1 MLFLVVNS
9 IKIHFEVIILANEF
23 PQALTIAGSDSDG
36 SAGMQADLHTFF
48 RRHVYGASVMTACV
62 AGNSYGIH
70 DAVNLPESFINQEFK
85 DLADDY
91 HIRASKT
98 GMLSDSD
105 LIRTVI
111 KNYQKYDFGPLVVD
125 PVITTKHGNMLLEQS
140 AYKTLR
146 DELIPLAYVI
156 TPNFFEAQKLAEM
169 EIKTDEDM
177 KTAAEKLKDL
187 GAKNIYL
194 KGSHHNP
201 GQTKVSDYVLLESG
215 KSFWL
220 TGDFFPTDRK
230 NGTGDSLS
238 ACIAAELAKG
248 TDIEQAA
255 RIAKKFVDIAI
266 KNEIQVGHKFG
277 PINHWAPADEL

>member
-1 MLFLVVNS
+1 MVLLVV
-9 IKIHFEVIILANEF
+9 KKRYEVNYMANEF

-48 RRHVYGASVMTACV
+48 RRKVYGTSVMTACV

-70 DAVNLPESFINQEFK
+70 DTVNLPTSFIDNEFK

-91 HIRASKT
+91 HVRASKT
-98 GMLSDSD
+98 GMLSDSE

-169 EIKTDEDM
+169 EIKTEDDM
-177 KTAAEKLKDL
+177 KAAAEKLKQL
-187 GAKNIYL
+187 GAKNIVL
-194 KGSHHNP
+194 KGSHHDP
-201 GQTKVSDYVLLESG
+201 HQTKVSDYILLESG

-220 TGDFFPTDRK
+220 TGDFYPTERK

-248 TDIEQAA
+248 TDIEQAV
-255 RIAKKFVDIAI
+255 RIAKKFVDVAIA
-266 KNEIQVGHKFG
+266 NEIQVGHQFG

>member
-1 MLFLVVNS
+1 MINLT
-9 IKIHFEVIILANEF
+9 EQY

-48 RRHVYGASVMTACV
+48 RRHIYGTAVMTAAV

-70 DAVNLPESFINQEFK
+70 DSVTLPTSFIDQEFK

-91 HIRASKT
+91 HVRASKT
-98 GMLSDSD
+98 GMLADTE

-140 AYKTLR
+140 AYQTLR
-146 DELIPLAYVI
+146 DELIPLATVI

-169 EIKTDEDM
+169 DINTQDDM
-177 KTAAEKLKDL
+177 VTAAQKLKDL
-187 GAKNIYL
+187 GAANIMI
-194 KGSHHNP
+194 KGSHHKP
-201 GQTKVSDYVLLESG
+201 GQKEVSDYVLLESG

-220 TGDFFPTDRK
+220 TGDFFDTDRK

-238 ACIAAELAKG
+238 ACIAAELARG
-248 TDIEQAA
+248 NDIETAV
-255 RIAKKFVDIAI
+255 RIAKKFVDVAI
-266 KNEIQVGHKFG
+266 ENEIQVGHKFG
-277 PINHWAPADEL
+277 PINHWAPGYPDPEQSNNS

>member
-1 MLFLVVNS
+1 M
-9 IKIHFEVIILANEF
+9 IILANEF

-48 RRHVYGASVMTACV
+48 RRHVYGTSVLTACV

-70 DAVNLPESFINQEFK
+70 DSVNLPTTFIAQEFK

-111 KNYQKYDFGPLVVD
+111 KNYKKYDFGPLVVD

-140 AYKTLR
+140 AYQTLR
-146 DELIPLAYVI
+146 DELIPMATVI

-169 EIKTDEDM
+169 DIETSVDM
-177 KTAAEKLKDL
+177 ETAARKLKAL
-187 GAKNIYL
+187 GAKNIVL
-194 KGSHHNP
+194 KGSHHDPN
-201 GQTKVSDYVLLESG
+201 QTKVSDYILLESG

-220 TGDFFPTDRK
+220 TCDFFDTDRK

-248 TDIEQAA
+248 NSVEDAC
-255 RIAKKFVDIAI
+255 RVAKKFVDAAI
-266 KNEIQVGHKFG
+266 KSEIQVGHKFG